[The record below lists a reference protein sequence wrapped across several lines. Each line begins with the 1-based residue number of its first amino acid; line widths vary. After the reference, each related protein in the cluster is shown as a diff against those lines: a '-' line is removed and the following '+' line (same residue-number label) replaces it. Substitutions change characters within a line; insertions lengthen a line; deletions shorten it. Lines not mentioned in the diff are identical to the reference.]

1 MRWASPLRAMTT
13 TSPAR
18 PRLTRWCP
26 YKPRVPRSPG
36 GGWISQ
42 GTGRTSFGFNVIS
55 DVTGLHGQLQIR
67 SHGNKSRFHSTSVLT
82 LSPSGTSGTWT
93 GTGRWNG
100 VDGYTFTVSVVDSGK
115 EGDTISIVIK
125 SPANVI
131 VFTTGGPQPLKGGNI
146 VVH

>member
-1 MRWASPLRAMTT
+1 M
-13 TSPAR
+13 
-18 PRLTRWCP
+18 
-26 YKPRVPRSPG
+26 
-36 GGWISQ
+36 
-42 GTGRTSFGFNVIS
+42 
-55 DVTGLHGQLQIR
+55 
-67 SHGNKSRFHSTSVLT
+67 LT

-115 EGDTISIVIK
+115 KGDTISIVIK